1 MENNLKNELNR
12 MFTLMEY
19 TYSKNKNFINE
30 GDYTEKKE
38 EEKDEFPYRI
48 ARMGGDKI
56 RIENI
61 KTGDKID
68 IDTKLKDQFIQK
80 LTEFKTI

>member
-19 TYSKNKNFINE
+19 EYSKSKNFINE
-30 GDYTEKKE
+30 GDYTQKTKE
-38 EEKDEFPYRI
+38 EDEFPFRI

-56 RIENI
+56 RIENSE
-61 KTGDKID
+61 TGDRID
-68 IDTKLKDQFIQK
+68 IDIKLKDQFIKK
-80 LTEFKTI
+80 LTEFRTI

>member
-19 TYSKNKNFINE
+19 SYSKSKNFLNE
-30 GDYTEKKE
+30 GDYTQKKE
-38 EEKDEFPYRI
+38 EEKEEFPYRI

-56 RIENI
+56 RIEDI
-61 KTGDKID
+61 KSGDRID

-80 LTEFKTI
+80 LTEFRTI

>member
-19 TYSKNKNFINE
+19 SYSESKNFINE
-30 GDYTEKKE
+30 GDYTDKKE
-38 EEKDEFPYRI
+38 EKQDELPFRI

-56 RIENI
+56 RIENTQ
-61 KTGDKID
+61 TGDKID

-80 LTEFKTI
+80 LSEFKTI

>member
-19 TYSKNKNFINE
+19 TYSKSKNFTNE

-61 KTGDKID
+61 ETGDKID

>member
-12 MFTLMEY
+12 IFTLMEY
-19 TYSKNKNFINE
+19 SYSNSKNFINE
-30 GDYTEKKE
+30 GDYTQKSEEKE
-38 EEKDEFPYRI
+38 EFPFRM

-56 RIENI
+56 RIEDG

-68 IDTKLKDQFIQK
+68 IDFKLKDEFIKK
-80 LTEFKTI
+80 LTEFRTI